1 MRLRLDPSSQSGLS
15 PEPPK
20 PTRGQV
26 NGYVAKTERLGEL
39 LDVVIA
45 STPLDNQALA
55 YDTATSKWI
64 PQTISG
70 GGGGQVD
77 SVVAGTGIAV
87 DATDPTNPIAALSTG
102 SIASLALADTA
113 TQPGD
118 LATVATTGAYSDLTG
133 APTIPVISD
142 TAYNA
147 TTWNANTDGATKNA
161 IRDKVETMDTAI
173 ALNTAK
179 NTYPSADA
187 TKVGHISVTQ
197 AVNLDTMES
206 DIATNNAKITYP
218 SSASTKLATIET
230 NADVT
235 DAANV
240 AAAGAAIPTGTPD
253 GTKFLRDDSVWTAI
267 PGGGDALTANPLS
280 QFASTTSAQLA
291 GVISNETGSGALVF
305 GTSPTLVTP
314 ALGTPSAL
322 VGTNITGTAAGLTV
336 GATTGVEAGADVTD
350 TANVTSAGALMD
362 SEVTNL
368 AQVKAFDSTDYAAAL
383 GADDNYVT
391 DAEKTVI
398 GNTSGTNTGDQ
409 DLSGLQ
415 PKTIIVTSTTA
426 RTTAAKVGTTVG
438 GSYTPTVGDQILV
451 TFTLGI
457 AVNAPT
463 LNIDGS
469 GAVNLSVGGVNVTTS
484 LLSTG
489 AVSVVI
495 PLEYSGTH
503 WLLEGSQL
511 NTNTT
516 YSEISDAEINTGT
529 ASTSRAMSGRR
540 ATTIVTKARDG
551 RVPSTDGARL
561 DAITDAD
568 YLNTN
573 TTKAN
578 VGLGNVDNTSDQ
590 TKNLNNSLYNVK
602 DYGATGDGTTDD
614 TTNVQSAIDA
624 AGAVGGTVF
633 FPTGV
638 YVVTPLDGSYNH
650 ITFAGEGRASEI
662 RLKPIDLSSGAYASF
677 GVIEIKGTSMT
688 RIVNPTVRDLF
699 INGNID
705 NQISPLLGT
714 VDQEC
719 IHFEYV
725 VNGTIAN
732 CYIRDS
738 PESGIDLDYSNNCMI
753 VNNHSFDNR
762 GNGIHISLASFR
774 NIVMGNYVE
783 GNGTYWSRNGIDQWS
798 TAYDNLFI
806 GNIAISNH
814 RNYKIDGEGATF
826 TGNQDISSTNASTLV
841 GVGETWTPTWTN
853 FTTGN
858 GVLNFAKFER
868 IGGGIR
874 YQLKF
879 TLGSTSSVTGALTF
893 SAPKTI
899 SSDYAVGDTLGG
911 TAAFEDSGTATFT
924 CSPQF
929 DSTTTIRIRY
939 HNRDNSPGV
948 RTIPPSA
955 TAPFTW
961 TTNDIIHVDGFYRE

>member
-161 IRDKVETMDTAI
+161 IRDKVETMDAAI

-235 DAANV
+235 DATNV

-368 AQVKAFDSTDYAAAL
+368 AEVKAFDSTDYAAAL

-398 GNTSGTNTGDQ
+398 GNTSGTNTGDNATNTQ
-409 DLSGLQ
+409 YSGLVSNANHTGDATGSTALTLATVNSNVGAFTNANVTVNAKGLITAVANGSSGGTVDVLSNVATDRIIGRTTAGSGDSEELTPAATRTLLNVADGATANTGDVVGPASSTDNAIARYDSTTGKLLQ
-415 PKTIIVTSTTA
+415 NSGVLVGDDDSVYADYFVANSDGYGFGGVQTDTIGEKTASSGVTVDGVLLKDGGLNGIPIATTTGTQTLTNKTLTSPVVNSPTGIVKADVGLANVDNTTDAGKPVSTAQQTALNLKANLASPTFTGTVSGVTST
-426 RTTAAKVGTTVG
+426 
-438 GSYTPTVGDQILV
+438 
-451 TFTLGI
+451 
-457 AVNAPT
+457 
-463 LNIDGS
+463 
-469 GAVNLSVGGVNVTTS
+469 
-484 LLSTG
+484 
-489 AVSVVI
+489 
-495 PLEYSGTH
+495 
-503 WLLEGSQL
+503 
-511 NTNTT
+511 
-516 YSEISDAEINTGT
+516 
-529 ASTSRAMSGRR
+529 M
-540 ATTIVTKARDG
+540 
-551 RVPSTDGARL
+551 
-561 DAITDAD
+561 
-568 YLNTN
+568 
-573 TTKAN
+573 
-578 VGLGNVDNTSDQ
+578 VGLGNVSNTSNATERAATATLTNKDLASSTNTFPDFYPVGTQ
-590 TKNLNNSLYNVK
+590 YTNSTNAANPSTYLPGQSASTWVADSGTVTVAK
-602 DYGATGDGTTDD
+602 AASGTFGTIGATGGAETHTHALSNNGQAKIAVSASRVHAGMVAASFTETLRRGGLSAD
-614 TTNVQSAIDA
+614 TAATYTEA
-624 AGAVGGTVF
+624 AG
-633 FPTGV
+633 
-638 YVVTPLDGSYNH
+638 L
-650 ITFAGEGRASEI
+650 
-662 RLKPIDLSSGAYASF
+662 
-677 GVIEIKGTSMT
+677 M
-688 RIVNPTVRDLF
+688 
-699 INGNID
+699 
-705 NQISPLLGT
+705 
-714 VDQEC
+714 
-719 IHFEYV
+719 
-725 VNGTIAN
+725 
-732 CYIRDS
+732 
-738 PESGIDLDYSNNCMI
+738 
-753 VNNHSFDNR
+753 
-762 GNGIHISLASFR
+762 
-774 NIVMGNYVE
+774 
-783 GNGTYWSRNGIDQWS
+783 
-798 TAYDNLFI
+798 
-806 GNIAISNH
+806 
-814 RNYKIDGEGATF
+814 GATDS
-826 TGNQDISSTNASTLV
+826 GSTLMPYIV
-841 GVGETWTPTWTN
+841 KYVWN
-853 FTTGN
+853 
-858 GVLNFAKFER
+858 R
-868 IGGGIR
+868 
-874 YQLKF
+874 
-879 TLGSTSSVTGALTF
+879 
-893 SAPKTI
+893 
-899 SSDYAVGDTLGG
+899 
-911 TAAFEDSGTATFT
+911 TA
-924 CSPQF
+924 
-929 DSTTTIRIRY
+929 
-939 HNRDNSPGV
+939 
-948 RTIPPSA
+948 
-955 TAPFTW
+955 
-961 TTNDIIHVDGFYRE
+961 